1 MTQEQLHDPAAEE
14 FLRQISDLAIE
25 DLKVVKE
32 KQAPKEQQSAL
43 KFVRLL
49 FRLVDKKEKKIAQ
62 WKDLSS
68 DQDLKKLDYYDLY
81 EKVLLMKSAADT
93 NSKVKTETKCKDTS
107 KLGRLHDAIVDYLN
121 RSQITES
128 EPESSPVKKETQKK
142 RESSPIKQSKI
153 ESSSPDKKG
162 KIEEKK
168 SVEPKKDS

>member
-1 MTQEQLHDPAAEE
+1 
-14 FLRQISDLAIE
+14 
-25 DLKVVKE
+25 
-32 KQAPKEQQSAL
+32 
-43 KFVRLL
+43 
-49 FRLVDKKEKKIAQ
+49 
-62 WKDLSS
+62 
-68 DQDLKKLDYYDLY
+68 
-81 EKVLLMKSAADT
+81 MKSAADT

-153 ESSSPDKKG
+153 ESSSPDKKV